1 MVKGKKWFLT
11 LLFFTFVLFGSAEK
25 SLGQEEIRGPFSL
38 KDHVLKTPNETFV
51 LRDDVKVVT
60 SSGKLLSP
68 DSLPFARLIRVYK
81 DAQGR
86 VKEIVIL
93 GWED

>member
-1 MVKGKKWFLT
+1 
-11 LLFFTFVLFGSAEK
+11 
-25 SLGQEEIRGPFSL
+25 
-38 KDHVLKTPNETFV
+38 
-51 LRDDVKVVT
+51 VVT